1 MEGATTRQVP
11 RIGTAASRMTRECS
25 VHDITV
31 RRMGFEFPDEID
43 PVFIPGEPE
52 ESFGIIGLS
61 LLLPYLE
68 PYLIRTM
75 KVAKQHIG
83 DADLLEDLERF
94 SAQEGQHY
102 REHMRFNA
110 ALGREKFPGLAALE
124 AELAE
129 DYQRFTRT
137 RSLRFNLAY
146 AEGFE
151 ALTTAVA
158 RFAFEERG
166 LGEMDSPVADL
177 IAWHTIEELE
187 HRTVAFDVY
196 NHVCGGYLYRLVF
209 GLFAQWH
216 LTRFVR
222 RVTRYMLETDPEA
235 VRRAGASAERR
246 AGQRM
251 RTRLALRK
259 LLPNVLR
266 TYLPW
271 YTPHRIEWT
280 PEMGR
285 VARRYT
291 ARAKAVLSGPS

>member
-1 MEGATTRQVP
+1 
-11 RIGTAASRMTRECS
+11 

-31 RRMGFEFPDEID
+31 RRMAFDFPDEID
-43 PVFIPGEPE
+43 PIFIPGEPE
-52 ESFGIIGLS
+52 ESYGIIGLS
-61 LLLPYLE
+61 LLLPHLE

-75 KVAKQHIG
+75 KVAKQQIR
-83 DADLLEDLERF
+83 DPDLLVDLERF

-110 ALGREKFPGLAALE
+110 ALRLERFPGLAALE
-124 AELAE
+124 DELSQ
-129 DYQRFTRT
+129 DYQRFTRE

-151 ALTTAVA
+151 ALTTAFA
-158 RFAFEERG
+158 RFSFEERG
-166 LGEMDSPVADL
+166 LGDMDSPAADL

-196 NHVCGGYLYRLVF
+196 DHLIGGYFYRLF
-209 GLFAQWH
+209 HGLFAQWH
-216 LTRFVR
+216 LIRFVR
-222 RVTRYMLETDPEA
+222 RVSRSMLEADPEA
-235 VRRAGASAERR
+235 VRRAGDPVERR
-246 AGQRM
+246 A
-251 RTRLALRK
+251 RTRALLRLALRK

-271 YTPHRIEWT
+271 YTPHRIELT
-280 PEMGR
+280 PEMQR

-291 ARAKAVLSGPS
+291 ERAKAVLAGPS

>member
-1 MEGATTRQVP
+1 M
-11 RIGTAASRMTRECS
+11 
-25 VHDITV
+25 HDITV

-43 PVFIPGEPE
+43 PVFVPGEPE
-52 ESFGIIGLS
+52 ESYRIIGLS

-75 KVAKQHIG
+75 KVARQQID

-110 ALGREKFPGLAALE
+110 ALRREKFPGLATLE

-158 RFAFEERG
+158 RFGFEERS

-177 IAWHTIEELE
+177 LAWHTIEELE

-209 GLFAQWH
+209 GLFGQWH
-216 LTRFVR
+216 LLRFVR
-222 RVTRYMLETDPEA
+222 RVIRYMLEADPEA
-235 VRRAGASAERR
+235 VLRAGTPAERR
-246 AGQRM
+246 ARRRVQTRM
-251 RTRLALRK
+251 ALRK
-259 LLPNVLR
+259 LLPNVLS

-271 YTPHRIEWT
+271 YTPHRIELT
-280 PEMGR
+280 PEMQR
-285 VARRYT
+285 VAQQYT